1 MLLFSRLDLGEETRK
16 QGRDCKIE
24 RNEGGRPCLPLYV
37 LLERLGEDSPD
48 LPWGGSLAQ
57 DIGSRGGND

>member
-48 LPWGGSLAQ
+48 LPWGGL
-57 DIGSRGGND
+57 